1 MLCALCLGLQI
12 RPDSNCPRFVRGG
25 GQNMFPYFREYLLC
39 VEAYHNIYSGI
50 MAQFLYLKIGPKIDC
65 VVYILMY
72 VMIKANIV
80 QFCGPVELIVDGWI
94 W

>member
-1 MLCALCLGLQI
+1 M
-12 RPDSNCPRFVRGG
+12 
-25 GQNMFPYFREYLLC
+25 
-39 VEAYHNIYSGI
+39 EAYHIYSGI

-80 QFCGPVELIVDGWI
+80 QFCGPVETYCGRLDLVIPLAHWAIGFKT
-94 W
+94 